1 MKMRDPIQVGVFL
14 ASYFHADCDTESAL
28 RTIER
33 KAELIEELQFDSLFL
48 GHHLLSAAKFLQPL
62 ALAAFLAARTERV
75 KIGLGVYL
83 LPLSNPL
90 SFAEEAVT
98 ISALSRNRFIVGV
111 GAGYRKNEFRAVGI
125 SFEDRFKRLEE
136 YTTITRRLIEGETVS
151 AVGSFGE
158 LSNAKV
164 QLATSQARPEMWM
177 GAFGDIGIR
186 RCARLGMPWMAGP
199 EGSLEVLA
207 ERVHTYRT
215 AAAEANLPLPSTI
228 ALVRELY
235 VAETDEQA
243 RMEVFPFLA
252 KQYADYKSWDH
263 GLTVDDLINRDAVVG
278 SPSTVA
284 KRLNHFRDLG
294 FTHVV
299 VRTDWPEMDPEL
311 STNSMVL
318 LAKHVR
324 PLLV

>member
-1 MKMRDPIQVGVFL
+1 MTMRDPIRVGVFI
-14 ASYFHADCDTESAL
+14 ASYFPADEDTESAL
-28 RTIER
+28 QTIER
-33 KAELIEELQFDSLFL
+33 RAAMIEELEFDSLFL

-62 ALAAFLAARTERV
+62 ALSAFLAARTERV
-75 KIGLGVYL
+75 KIGLSIYL

-90 SFAEEAVT
+90 TFAEEMVT
-98 ISALSRNRFIVGV
+98 ISALSRNRLIVGV
-111 GAGYRKNEFRAVGI
+111 GAGYRKNEFRAVGV

-136 YTTITRRLIEGETVS
+136 YATITRRLIEGETVS
-151 AVGSFGE
+151 ATGSFGE
-158 LSNAKV
+158 LRNARV

-177 GAFGDIGIR
+177 GAFGDVGVR
-186 RCARLGMPWMAGP
+186 RCARLGLPWVAGP
-199 EGSLEVLA
+199 EGSLDILA
-207 ERVHTYRT
+207 ERVDTYRAT
-215 AAAEANLPLPSTI
+215 AAGANLPIPTTM

-235 VAETDEQA
+235 VAETDERA
-243 RMEVFPFLA
+243 RTEAFPSLA

-263 GLTVDDLINRDAVVG
+263 GLTVDDLIDRDAVVG

-284 KRLNHFRDLG
+284 KRLNQYRDLG

-299 VRTDWPEMDPEL
+299 VRSDWPEMNPEL
-311 STNSMVL
+311 STKSMAL

>member
-1 MKMRDPIQVGVFL
+1 MTSRDPIQLGVFL
-14 ASYFHADCDTESAL
+14 ASYFPAPQDTEAAL
-28 RTIER
+28 QTIER
-33 KAELIEELQFDSLFL
+33 RAELIEELKFDSLFL

-62 ALAAFLAARTERV
+62 PLAAFLAARTERV

-90 SFAEEAVT
+90 SFAEEVAT
-98 ISALSRNRFIVGV
+98 ISALSRNRLIVGV
-111 GAGYRKNEFRAVGI
+111 GAGYRKSEFRAVGVP
-125 SFEDRFKRLEE
+125 FEDRFKRLEE
-136 YTTITRRLIEGETVS
+136 YTSIACRLIDGETVT

-164 QLATSQARPEMWM
+164 QLATSEARPEMWM

-199 EGSLEVLA
+199 EGSLEILA
-207 ERVHTYRT
+207 DRVRTYR
-215 AAAEANLPLPSTI
+215 AAAVEANVSLPQSLP
-228 ALVRELY
+228 LVRELY
-235 VAETDEQA
+235 VGETDDEA
-243 RMEVFPFLA
+243 RAAAYPFLA

-263 GLTVDDLINRDAVVG
+263 GLTIEDLIERDAVVG

-284 KRLNHFRDLG
+284 KRLNQYRDLG

-299 VRTDWPEMDPEL
+299 ARSDWPDMDPEL
-311 STNSMVL
+311 STKSMEL

-324 PLLV
+324 PMLV